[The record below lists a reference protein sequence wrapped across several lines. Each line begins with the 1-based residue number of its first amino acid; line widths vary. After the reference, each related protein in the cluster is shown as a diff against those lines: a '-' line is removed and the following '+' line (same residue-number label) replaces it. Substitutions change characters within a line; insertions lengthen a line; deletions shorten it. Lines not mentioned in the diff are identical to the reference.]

1 MNSWRNEH
9 NERQYN
15 LMLDMIFEFKK
26 EKIGIKQLILSLKSL
41 FHALESVPE
50 SWKNS
55 CNEEWCTLET
65 VYALA
70 LDRQEESLDK
80 KFILTSEEINIIN
93 NTLVNLQNLI
103 SVRKAK

>member
-1 MNSWRNEH
+1 MNSWQNEH

-15 LMLDMIFEFKK
+15 LMLEIISDFKK

-41 FHALESVPE
+41 FNALESIPE
-50 SWKNS
+50 TWRNS
-55 CNEEWCTLET
+55 FNEEWFTIET
-65 VYALA
+65 IYALA
-70 LDRQEESLDK
+70 LERQEESLDK

-103 SVRKAK
+103 SERKAK

>member
-1 MNSWRNEH
+1 MENS
-9 NERQYN
+9 
-15 LMLDMIFEFKK
+15 F
-26 EKIGIKQLILSLKSL
+26 
-41 FHALESVPE
+41 
-50 SWKNS
+50 
-55 CNEEWCTLET
+55 NEEWFTLET

-103 SVRKAK
+103 SERKAK

>member
-41 FHALESVPE
+41 CNTLESVPE

-55 CNEEWCTLET
+55 FNEEWFTLET

-103 SVRKAK
+103 SERKAK